1 MSKFELDWDD
11 LLNDDTLS
19 LEQERNMSVALSEY
33 LVSQEDNSDLVNT
46 NLDGMNAFFCDIKE
60 KTFARK
66 TKKYSMFSR
75 EELTTRLD
83 NQEFVEVNPL
93 IPYPKVRSLEKIF
106 NLATYLS
113 IYAKSNVYFQFEQ
126 VFYFGQKGKEFVL
139 SLVYLGYLH
148 QVEKDYGVVY
158 LPTNNLKRLRFQ
170 SERDQLLSFVEQ
182 ITSRKT
188 IKECLMLQFYTGTFD
203 LITKQIIADNLSKDL
218 SVMHENLTSSEIDNL
233 VNNSRSWYLYIKNT
247 LQK

>member
-1 MSKFELDWDD
+1 M
-11 LLNDDTLS
+11 
-19 LEQERNMSVALSEY
+19 
-33 LVSQEDNSDLVNT
+33 
-46 NLDGMNAFFCDIKE
+46 E
-60 KTFARK
+60 KK
-66 TKKYSMFSR
+66 TKWIIFS
-75 EELTTRLD
+75 
-83 NQEFVEVNPL
+83 
-93 IPYPKVRSLEKIF
+93 K
-106 NLATYLS
+106 
-113 IYAKSNVYFQFEQ
+113 
-126 VFYFGQKGKEFVL
+126 
-139 SLVYLGYLH
+139 LVGYLH

-158 LPTNNLKRLRFQ
+158 LPTNNLKKLRFQ